1 MQKESSWHGRLS
13 QPIFLLLNKTYQDIM
28 CETEIKITYIKKHV
42 YKERK
47 EITHGEIGEEKHT
60 SSYIYENK
68 VQCMSINGH
77 KTSIQEANVKRKK
90 RKIHV
95 NLTTSLKIYKHSP

>member
-1 MQKESSWHGRLS
+1 
-13 QPIFLLLNKTYQDIM
+13 M